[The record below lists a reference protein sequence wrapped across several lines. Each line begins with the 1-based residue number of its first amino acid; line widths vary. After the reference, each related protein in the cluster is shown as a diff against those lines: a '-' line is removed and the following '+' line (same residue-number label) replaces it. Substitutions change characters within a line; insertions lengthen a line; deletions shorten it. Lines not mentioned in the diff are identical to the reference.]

1 MMTRLFVGIFVVALA
16 ATVGDYVWYEFGVRH
31 RVWVGI
37 LHGAVLLT
45 AVGGAIGAASH
56 RSVAGL
62 PIGCMSGIAGAL
74 IYYTALRALGG
85 QAAMLLAWTSLW
97 IVLALLDARI
107 VRRGGRSW
115 GQAVVQGVS
124 AAILSGVTFYLVVGT
139 LWGRAPAGGR
149 NYLVQ
154 FAAWIIA
161 WAPGILAIGQELRR
175 QKS

>member
-97 IVLALLDARI
+97 IVLALLD
-107 VRRGGRSW
+107 
-115 GQAVVQGVS
+115 
-124 AAILSGVTFYLVVGT
+124 
-139 LWGRAPAGGR
+139 
-149 NYLVQ
+149 
-154 FAAWIIA
+154 
-161 WAPGILAIGQELRR
+161 
-175 QKS
+175 